1 MDLGPVGPG
10 PANRMVAR
18 QYRAVGP
25 SGSSAKASFALVLVA
40 AGFGF
45 AQERCTV
52 TRPTATLQAPH
63 VTGDPGLAIDPSSPI
78 WRNAGVAA
86 IAKDCSQ
93 QIDYPALNTQV
104 RSFWT
109 DRHLY
114 LLFSCPYGKLNVFLP
129 PLGGGPRDK
138 LWDRDVVEMFLGDDW
153 TNIRHYREFEIAP
166 TGDWIDLAIDLDHES
181 DNQSWRSGWTTA
193 ARIDE
198 AAHVWYAA
206 ARIPLSAISNSPVKP
221 GTKWRAN
228 LYRIE
233 GQGPDA
239 MRHFLC
245 WQPTC
250 VVNRDPNHV
259 PENFGTLVFTG
270 GPESLAAG
278 RQRFEARCGGCHG
291 ADGMGGERAPAIG
304 SVDRERLASD
314 DAVRSLIH
322 EGIPDAG
329 MPGFALTE
337 PELSQIAAFVRSRVI
352 PARESTPPGDPDA
365 GQAFFFGAGGCAQ
378 CHTIDGRGGVTG
390 PDLTNAG
397 SELTLAEMEQSL
409 LKPAAR
415 RKPGYDVVTVR
426 LRSGAPVR
434 GFLRNESLYDLQ
446 LQGFDGRIYLLRR
459 AEVTTIDR
467 ESAAYMPALKSS
479 GTDLQNVL
487 AYLAFPRSE
496 SPAGVAPDLP
506 GGIPWDRI
514 AHPQPGNWP
523 TYHGQLGGNRYST
536 IDQITPRNVG
546 QLAARWV
553 FPVPNARHLEVTP
566 VVVDGVMYVTNVN
579 AAWALDAATGR
590 EIWHYE
596 RPRSKG
602 LSGDAA
608 GGINRGVAVLGDR
621 VFMVTDNAHL
631 IALHRLTGALLWDTR
646 MANSD
651 ENYGATS
658 APLVVKDLLISGT
671 SGGDE
676 GIRGFVA
683 AYSAA
688 TGQRVWRFWTVPSPG
703 EPAAATWVGR
713 AIEHG
718 CASTWLTGTYDIDTD
733 TIFWPTGNP
742 CPDFNG
748 DERRG
753 DNLYSD
759 SVLALDPQTGAL
771 KWHYQFTPHDLHDSD
786 ATETPM
792 LVDAPYGGRPRKLL
806 LHGDRNG
813 FFYVL
818 DRTNGQFLGASPF
831 VHALTWASGI
841 GKDGRPMLV
850 PGSEPTLAGARACP
864 SMDGA
869 TNWMSTAFDPDKRLF
884 YLMALEKCNIFS
896 KSSAIWKA
904 GESYYGGGARDVPGE
919 RPRQYLRA
927 LDLETGK
934 IAWEVPQSGEAESWG
949 GVLATAGGLLFYCD
963 DSGAFAAVDAG
974 TGASLWH
981 MQLNTA
987 WKASPMTYTA
997 KGRQYVAVAAGG
1009 NIVAFGMPE

>member
-1 MDLGPVGPG
+1 M
-10 PANRMVAR
+10 RSQRSR
-18 QYRAVGP
+18 Q
-25 SGSSAKASFALVLVA
+25 AKAPAPRRSAIVSLLLILAA
-40 AGFGF
+40 AGAAC
-45 AQERCTV
+45 AQEPCTV
-52 TRPTATLQAPH
+52 ARPTATLQIPH
-63 VTGDPGLAIDPSSPI
+63 VAGDPPLSTDPTAPVWRGAGNMGVTAIS
-78 WRNAGVAA
+78 
-86 IAKDCSQ
+86 KDCSKQ
-93 QIDYPALNTQV
+93 VDYPALRSQV

-109 DRHLY
+109 DQHLY
-114 LLFSCPYGKLNVFLP
+114 LLFSCPYRELNMFLP
-129 PLGGGPRDK
+129 ALGGGPRDK

-153 TNIRHYREFEIAP
+153 THIRHYREFEISP
-166 TGDWIDLAIDLDHES
+166 TGDWIDLAIDLDHDS
-181 DNQSWRSGWTTA
+181 YDQSWRSGWTTA
-193 ARIDE
+193 ARIDR

-206 ARIPLSAISNSPVKP
+206 ARIPLSAVSSAPVKA

-233 GQGPDA
+233 GQGVDSG
-239 MRHFLC
+239 RHFLC

-270 GPESLAAG
+270 GAESLAAG
-278 RQRFEARCGGCHG
+278 RQRFETRCGGCHG

-304 SVDRERLASD
+304 SVERERLGSE

-322 EGIPDAG
+322 DGIPDAG
-329 MPGFALTE
+329 MPGFNLTE
-337 PELSQIAAFVRSRVI
+337 PELSQIVAFVRSRVT
-352 PARESTPPGDPDA
+352 PARESMPPGDPGT

-378 CHTIDGRGGVTG
+378 CHMMNGRGGVTG
-390 PDLTNAG
+390 PDLSDAG

-415 RKPGYDVVTVR
+415 RKPGYAVAAVR
-426 LRSGAPVR
+426 LRSGPAMR

-446 LQGFDGRIYLLRR
+446 LQGFDGRLYLLLRD
-459 AEVTTIDR
+459 EVTAIQR
-467 ESAAYMPALKSS
+467 EEASYMPALQA
-479 GTDLQNVL
+479 GETELRDLI
-487 AYLAFPRSE
+487 AYLANP
-496 SPAGVAPDLP
+496 PASAPDGHSAELP
-506 GGIPWDRI
+506 GAIAWDRI
-514 AHPQPGNWP
+514 AHPQTGDWP
-523 TYHGQLGGNRYST
+523 TYHGQLSGNRYST
-536 IDQITPRNVG
+536 LDRITLRNVG
-546 QLAARWV
+546 QLAPRWI
-553 FPVPNARHLEVTP
+553 FPIPNARHLEVTP
-566 VVVDGVMYVTNVN
+566 IVVDGVMYVTNVN

-590 EIWHYE
+590 EIWHFE

-602 LSGDAA
+602 LSGDAS

-631 IALHRLTGALLWDTR
+631 IALHRLTGALLWDTK
-646 MANSD
+646 MADSN

-658 APLVVKDLLISGT
+658 APLLVKDMVISGT

-703 EPAAATWVGR
+703 DPAAATWVGR

-718 CASTWLTGTYDIDTD
+718 CASTWLTGTYDLETD
-733 TIFWPTGNP
+733 TVFWPTGNP

-771 KWHYQFTPHDLHDSD
+771 KWHYQFTPHDLHDWD

-792 LVDAPYGGRPRKLL
+792 LVDAPYGGRQRKLL
-806 LHGDRNG
+806 LQGNRNG

-818 DRTNGQFLGASPF
+818 DRTNGQFLGKSPF
-831 VHALTWASGI
+831 VRAIAAT
-841 GKDGRPMLV
+841 
-850 PGSEPTLAGARACP
+850 EPTPSGARACP

-869 TNWMSTAFDPDKRLF
+869 TNWMSTAFDPGKRLF

-896 KSSAIWKA
+896 KSSAVWKA
-904 GESYYGGGARDVPGE
+904 GESYYGGGAREVPGE
-919 RPRQYLRA
+919 TPRQYLRA
-927 LDLETGK
+927 LDLDTGK
-934 IAWEVPQSGEAESWG
+934 IAWEIPQTGEEESWG
-949 GVLATAGGLLFYCD
+949 GVLATASGLLFYCD
-963 DSGAFAAVDAG
+963 GSGAFAAVDAA
-974 TGASLWH
+974 TGAPLWH
-981 MQLNTA
+981 MQLNTE
-987 WKASPMTYTA
+987 WKASPMTYTV
-997 KGRQYVAVAAGG
+997 KGTQYVAVAAGG
-1009 NIVAFGMPE
+1009 NVVAFGLP

>member
-1 MDLGPVGPG
+1 M
-10 PANRMVAR
+10 A
-18 QYRAVGP
+18 
-25 SGSSAKASFALVLVA
+25 
-40 AGFGF
+40 
-45 AQERCTV
+45 
-52 TRPTATLQAPH
+52 
-63 VTGDPGLAIDPSSPI
+63 GDPPLSADPTSPV
-78 WRNAGVAA
+78 WRNAAITA
-86 IAKDCSQ
+86 IAKDCSK
-93 QIDYPALNTQV
+93 QIDYPALRTEV

-109 DRHLY
+109 VTHLY
-114 LLFSCPYGKLNVFLP
+114 LLFSCPYKELNLFLP
-129 PLGGGPRDK
+129 ALGGGPRNK

-166 TGDWIDLAIDLDHES
+166 TGDWIDLAIDLDRES
-181 DNQSWRSGWTTA
+181 YDQSWRSGWTTA

-198 AAHVWYAA
+198 KAHVWYAA
-206 ARIPLSAISNSPVKP
+206 ARIPLSAVSVSPVKP

-233 GQGPDA
+233 GLGPDSQ
-239 MRHFLC
+239 RHFLC

-259 PENFGTLVFTG
+259 PENFGTLIFTG
-270 GPESLAAG
+270 GVDTLAEG
-278 RQRFEARCGGCHG
+278 RRQFEARCGGCHG

-304 SVDRERLASD
+304 SEDRARLRSD
-314 DAVRSLIH
+314 DAVRRLIH
-322 EGIPDAG
+322 DGIPDAG

-337 PELSQIAAFVRSRVI
+337 PELSQIVAFVRSRVT
-352 PARESTPPGDPDA
+352 PARESLPPGDADA
-365 GQAFFFGAGGCAQ
+365 GEAFFFGAGGCAQ
-378 CHTIDGRGGVTG
+378 CHMMHGRGGVTG

-397 SELTLAEMEQSL
+397 AELTLAEMEQSL

-415 RKPGYDVVTVR
+415 RSRGYEVATVR
-426 LRSGAPVR
+426 LGSGAPVR

-446 LQGFDGRIYLLRR
+446 LQGFDGRLYLLRR
-459 AEVTTIDR
+459 DEVTGIDR
-467 ESAAYMPALKSS
+467 EAASYMPALKSTA
-479 GTDLQNVL
+479 TDLQNLL
-487 AYLAFPRSE
+487 AYLANPRAEPRLRATS
-496 SPAGVAPDLP
+496 DLP
-506 GGIPWDRI
+506 GAVPWDRI
-514 AHPQPGNWP
+514 AHPQPGDWP
-523 TYHGQLGGNRYST
+523 TYHGQLSGNRYSPLS
-536 IDQITPRNVG
+536 QITPRNVG
-546 QLAARWV
+546 QLAPRWI
-553 FPVPNARHLEVTP
+553 FPIPDARHLEVTP

-590 EIWHYE
+590 QIWRYE

-608 GGINRGVAVLGDR
+608 GGINRGVAMLGDR

-631 IALHRLTGALLWDTR
+631 IALDRLTGALLWDIQ
-646 MANSD
+646 MADSG

-658 APLVVKDLLISGT
+658 APLVVKDLVISGT

-683 AYSAA
+683 AYNAS
-688 TGQRVWRFWTVPSPG
+688 TGQRAWRFWTVPLPG

-718 CASTWLTGTYDIDTD
+718 CASTWLTGTYDLETD

-771 KWHYQFTPHDLHDSD
+771 KWHYQFTPHDLHDWD

-792 LVDAPYGGRPRKLL
+792 LVDALYGGRERKLL
-806 LHGDRNG
+806 LQGNRNR

-818 DRTNGQFLGASPF
+818 DRTNGQFLSAQPF
-831 VHALTWASGI
+831 VHGLTLPA
-841 GKDGRPMLV
+841 
-850 PGSEPTLAGARACP
+850 SEPTLAGARTCP

-869 TNWMSTAFDPDKRLF
+869 TNWMSTAFDPGKRLF
-884 YLMALEKCNIFS
+884 YLMALEKCSVFS
-896 KSSAIWKA
+896 KSSEVWKA
-904 GESYYGGGARDVPGE
+904 GESYYGGGARDIPGE
-919 RPRQYLRA
+919 KPRQYLRA

-934 IAWEVPQSGEAESWG
+934 ITWEIPQSGEGESWG
-949 GVLATAGGLLFYCD
+949 GVLATASGLLFYCD
-963 DSGAFAAVDAG
+963 DSGAFAAVDSA
-974 TGASLWH
+974 TGQPLWH
-981 MQLNTA
+981 LQLNTA

-997 KGRQYVAVAAGG
+997 KGSQYVAVAAGA
-1009 NIVAFGMPE
+1009 NIVGLALP

>member
-1 MDLGPVGPG
+1 MT
-10 PANRMVAR
+10 PAWRTHSCVPCSHSCEHLLLALL
-18 QYRAVGP
+18 AVGQ
-25 SGSSAKASFALVLVA
+25 AC
-40 AGFGF
+40 
-45 AQERCTV
+45 AQEPCTV
-52 TRPTATLQAPH
+52 SHPTETLQAPH
-63 VTGDPGLAIDPSSPI
+63 VAGQPPLTTDPSSPT
-78 WRNAGVAA
+78 WRNAALTT
-86 IAKDCSQ
+86 ISKDCTR
-93 QIDYPALNTQV
+93 QIDYPALRTEV

-109 DRHLY
+109 ETHLY
-114 LLFSCPYGKLNVFLP
+114 LLFTCPYKDLNLFLP
-129 PLGGGPRDK
+129 ARNSGPRDK

-166 TGDWIDLAIDLDHES
+166 TGDWIDLAIDLDRDS
-181 DNQSWRSGWTTA
+181 YDQSWRSGWTTA

-198 AAHVWYAA
+198 SAHVWYAA
-206 ARIPLSAISNSPVKP
+206 ARIPLSAVSSSPVKP

-233 GQGPDA
+233 GLGLDA
-239 MRHFLC
+239 RRHFLC

-270 GPESLAAG
+270 GAVSIAAG
-278 RQRFEARCGGCHG
+278 RQRFEERCGGCHG

-304 SVDRERLASD
+304 SEDRARLRSE

-322 EGIPDAG
+322 DGLPDAG
-329 MPGFALTE
+329 MPAFALPE
-337 PELSQIAAFVRSRVI
+337 PELSQIVAFVRSRVT
-352 PARESTPPGDPDA
+352 PARESMLSGDPAA
-365 GQAFFFGAGGCAQ
+365 GEAFFFGAGGCAQ
-378 CHTIDGRGGVTG
+378 CHMLNGRGGVTG
-390 PDLTNAG
+390 PDLSNAG

-415 RKPGYDVVTVR
+415 RTPGFEVATVR
-426 LRSGAPVR
+426 LRAGPSVR

-446 LQGFDGRIYLLRR
+446 VQGFDGRIYLLRR
-459 AEVTTIDR
+459 AEVTGIERD
-467 ESAAYMPALKSS
+467 AASYMPALHST
-479 GTDLQNVL
+479 GTDLQNLL
-487 AYLAFPRSE
+487 AYLANPPAA
-496 SPAGVAPDLP
+496 SPVRAAADLP
-506 GGIPWDRI
+506 GAIAWDRV
-514 AHPQPGNWP
+514 ARPQPGDWP
-523 TYHGQLGGNRYST
+523 TYHGHLSGNRYSALG
-536 IDQITPRNVG
+536 QITPRNVD
-546 QLAARWV
+546 QLAPRWI

-621 VFMVTDNAHL
+621 VFMGTDNAHL
-631 IALHRLTGALLWDTR
+631 IALHRLTGALLWDNQ
-646 MANSD
+646 MADSG

-658 APLVVKDLLISGT
+658 APLVVKDRVISGT

-718 CASTWLTGTYDIDTD
+718 CASTWLTGTYDLDTD

-771 KWHYQFTPHDLHDSD
+771 KWHYQFTPHDLHDWD
-786 ATETPM
+786 ATETPL
-792 LVDAPYGGRPRKLL
+792 LVDTPRKLL
-806 LHGDRNG
+806 LQGNRNG

-818 DRTNGQFLGASPF
+818 DRTNGKLLSKSPF
-831 VHALTWASGI
+831 VHGLAA
-841 GKDGRPMLV
+841 
-850 PGSEPTLAGARACP
+850 SEPTVAGARACP

-869 TNWMSTAFDPDKRLF
+869 TNWMSTAFDPAKGLF
-884 YLMALEKCNIFS
+884 FLMALEKCSIFS
-896 KSSAIWKA
+896 KSPEVWKA
-904 GESYYGGGARDVPGE
+904 GESYYGGGARDVPGDK
-919 RPRQYLRA
+919 PRQYLRA
-927 LDLETGK
+927 IDLATGNV
-934 IAWEVPQSGEAESWG
+934 AWEIPQPAGEESWG
-949 GVLATAGGLLFYCD
+949 GVLATASGLVFYCD
-963 DSGAFAAVDAG
+963 GSGAFAAVDSA
-974 TGASLWH
+974 TGAPLWH
-981 MQLNTA
+981 MQLNTD
-987 WKASPMTYTA
+987 WKASPMTYLSQN
-997 KGRQYVAVAAGG
+997 RQYVAVAAGSSV
-1009 NIVAFGMPE
+1009 VAFALEGGL

>member
-1 MDLGPVGPG
+1 MDLGAVEPG
-10 PANRMVAR
+10 PARISR
-18 QYRAVGP
+18 
-25 SGSSAKASFALVLVA
+25 SFCLILLA

-45 AQERCTV
+45 AQEPCTV
-52 TRPTATLQAPH
+52 ERPTATFQVPH
-63 VTGDPGLAIDPSSPI
+63 VGGDPPLSADPSSPV
-78 WRNAGVAA
+78 WRTAGVTS
-86 IAKDCSQ
+86 ISKDCSK
-93 QIDYPALNTQV
+93 QIDYSDLSTQV

-109 DRHLY
+109 ATHLY
-114 LLFSCPYGKLNVFLP
+114 LLFSCPYKELNLFLP
-129 PLGGGPRDK
+129 AQGGGPRNK

-153 TNIRHYREFEIAP
+153 TNVRHYREFEIAP

-181 DNQSWRSGWTTA
+181 YDQSWRSGWTTA

-206 ARIPLSAISNSPVKP
+206 ARIPLSAVSKSPVKP

-233 GQGPDA
+233 GLGPDTQ
-239 MRHFLC
+239 RHFLC

-270 GPESLAAG
+270 GADSLAVG
-278 RQRFEARCGGCHG
+278 RQHFEQQCGGCHG

-304 SVDRERLASD
+304 RVDRERLRSE

-322 EGIPDAG
+322 NGIPDAG
-329 MPGFALTE
+329 MPAFPLAE
-337 PELSQIAAFVRSRVI
+337 PELSQIVAFVRSRVT
-352 PARESTPPGDPDA
+352 PARETMPPGDPDA
-365 GQAFFFGAGGCAQ
+365 GEAFFFGVGGCAQ
-378 CHTIDGRGGVTG
+378 CHMMNGRGGITG
-390 PDLTNAG
+390 PDLTSAG
-397 SELTLAEMEQSL
+397 AELTLAEIEQSL
-409 LKPAAR
+409 LKPNAR
-415 RKPGYDVVTVR
+415 RKPGFEVATLR

-434 GFLRNESLYDLQ
+434 GFMRNESLYDLQ
-446 LQGFDGRIYLLRR
+446 LQGFDGRLYLLRR
-459 AEVTTIDR
+459 DEVAAIER
-467 ESAAYMPALKSS
+467 EASSYMPALKS
-479 GTDLQNVL
+479 TDADLPNLL
-487 AYLAFPRSE
+487 AYLAYPRAAPPA
-496 SPAGVAPDLP
+496 SPTADLP
-506 GGIPWDRI
+506 GAIAWERI
-514 AHPQPGNWP
+514 AHPQPGDWP
-523 TYHGQLGGNRYST
+523 TYHGQLSGNRYSAL
-536 IDQITPRNVG
+536 DQITPRNVS
-546 QLAARWV
+546 QLAPRWI
-553 FPVPNARHLEVTP
+553 FPIPIARHLEVTP

-579 AAWALDAATGR
+579 AAWALDASTGR

-608 GGINRGVAVLGDR
+608 GGINRGVALLGDR

-631 IALHRLTGALLWDTR
+631 LALHRLTGALLWDIQ
-646 MANSD
+646 MADSG

-658 APLVVKDLLISGT
+658 APLVVKDLVVSGT

-683 AYSAA
+683 AYRAD
-688 TGQRVWRFWTVPSPG
+688 TGQRVWRFWTVPARG

-713 AIEHG
+713 AMEHG
-718 CASTWLTGTYDIDTD
+718 CASTWLTGTYDLETD
-733 TIFWPTGNP
+733 TLFWPTGNP

-771 KWHYQFTPHDLHDSD
+771 KWHYQFTPHDLHDWD

-792 LVDAPYGGRPRKLL
+792 IVDAPYGGRQRKLL
-806 LHGDRNG
+806 LQANRNG
-813 FFYVL
+813 LFYVL
-818 DRTNGQFLGASPF
+818 DRTNGQFLAASPF
-831 VHALTWASGI
+831 VQELTA
-841 GKDGRPMLV
+841 
-850 PGSEPTLAGARACP
+850 SEPTLAGARTCP

-869 TNWMSTAFDPDKRLF
+869 TNWMSTAFDPAKRLF
-884 YLMALEKCNIFS
+884 YLLALEKCTIFS
-896 KSSAIWKA
+896 KSSAVWKA
-904 GESYYGGGARDVPGE
+904 GESYYGGGAREVPGE
-919 RPRQYLRA
+919 MPRQYLRA
-927 LDLETGK
+927 VNLETGK
-934 IAWEVPQSGEAESWG
+934 IAWEIPQSGVEESWG
-949 GVLATAGGLLFYCD
+949 GVLATASGVLFYCD
-963 DSGAFAAVDAG
+963 NSGAFAAVDAA
-974 TGASLWH
+974 TGAPLWH

-1009 NIVAFGMPE
+1009 SVAAFGLPE

>member
-1 MDLGPVGPG
+1 MP
-10 PANRMVAR
+10 
-18 QYRAVGP
+18 
-25 SGSSAKASFALVLVA
+25 
-40 AGFGF
+40 
-45 AQERCTV
+45 
-52 TRPTATLQAPH
+52 
-63 VTGDPGLAIDPSSPI
+63 GDPALTTDPSAPM
-78 WRNAGVAA
+78 WRNAGVTS
-86 IAKDCSQ
+86 ISQDCSR
-93 QIDYPALNTQV
+93 QIDYPALRTQV

-109 DRHLY
+109 GAYLY
-114 LLFSCPYGKLNVFLP
+114 LLFSCPYTQLNVFLP
-129 PLGGGPRDK
+129 ALGGGPRDK

-166 TGDWIDLAIDLDHES
+166 SGDWIDLAIDLDRQS
-181 DNQSWRSGWTTA
+181 SGQSWRSGWTTA

-206 ARIPLSAISNSPVKP
+206 ARIPLSAVSSAPVKP

-239 MRHFLC
+239 QRHFLC

-259 PENFGTLVFTG
+259 PENFGALLFTSG
-270 GPESLAAG
+270 ADSLASG

-304 SVDRERLASD
+304 SADRARLRSD
-314 DAVRSLIH
+314 DAVRSLIRD
-322 EGIPDAG
+322 GIPDAG
-329 MPGFALTE
+329 MPAFRLPE
-337 PELSQIAAFVRSRVI
+337 SELSDLVAFVRSRVT
-352 PARESTPPGDPDA
+352 PARDSTPPGDPDA
-365 GQAFFFGAGGCAQ
+365 GQAFFFGVGGCAQ
-378 CHTIDGRGGVTG
+378 CHMMNGRGGLTG
-390 PDLTNAG
+390 PDLSNAG
-397 SELTLAEMEQSL
+397 AELTLAEMEQSL
-409 LKPAAR
+409 LNPAAR
-415 RKPGYDVVTVR
+415 RRPGYRVATVH
-426 LRSGAPVR
+426 LRTGSAIR

-446 LQGFDGRIYLLRR
+446 VQGFDGRLYLLRSD
-459 AEVTTIDR
+459 EVTGIDR
-467 ESAAYMPALKSS
+467 EASSYMPALKSTA
-479 GTDLQNVL
+479 TDLQNLL
-487 AYLAFPRSE
+487 AYLAFPRAE
-496 SPAGVAPDLP
+496 PQARAATELP
-506 GGIPWDRI
+506 GAIVWDRI
-514 AHPQPGNWP
+514 VHPQPGDWP
-523 TYHGQLGGNRYST
+523 TYHGQLGGNRFST
-536 IDQITPRNVG
+536 LNQITPRNVG
-546 QLAARWV
+546 QLAPRWI
-553 FPVPNARHLEVTP
+553 FPIPNARHLEVTP
-566 VVVDGVMYVTNVN
+566 VVVESVIYVTNVN

-631 IALHRLTGALLWDTR
+631 IALHRLTGALLWDIQ
-646 MANSD
+646 MADST

-658 APLVVKDLLISGT
+658 APLVAKDLVISGT

-688 TGQRVWRFWTVPSPG
+688 TGQRAWRFWTVPSPG

-718 CASTWLTGTYDIDTD
+718 CASTWLTGTYDLETD
-733 TIFWPTGNP
+733 TVFWPTGNP

-771 KWHYQFTPHDLHDSD
+771 KWHYQFTPHDLHDWD

-792 LVDAPYGGRPRKLL
+792 LVDTPYGGRQRKLL
-806 LHGDRNG
+806 LQANRNG

-818 DRTNGQFLGASPF
+818 DRTSGEFLRATPF
-831 VHALTWASGI
+831 VHTLTLPA
-841 GKDGRPMLV
+841 PEPV
-850 PGSEPTLAGARACP
+850 PAGARACP

-869 TNWMSTAFDPDKRLF
+869 TNWMSTAFDPGNGLF
-884 YLMALEKCNIFS
+884 YLMALEKCSVFS
-896 KSSAIWKA
+896 KSSAVWKA
-904 GESYYGGGARDVPGE
+904 GESYYGGGAREVPGE
-919 RPRQYLRA
+919 RPRQFLRA
-927 LDLETGK
+927 IDLQTGK
-934 IAWEVPQSGEAESWG
+934 IAWEIPQSGAAESWG
-949 GVLATAGGLLFYCD
+949 GVLATASGLVFYCD
-963 DSGAFAAVDAG
+963 DSGAFAAVDAA
-974 TGASLWH
+974 TGAPLWN
-981 MQLNTA
+981 MQLNTE

-997 KGRQYVAVAAGG
+997 KGTQYVAVAAGG
-1009 NIVAFGMPE
+1009 NIVAFGLPQ

>member
-1 MDLGPVGPG
+1 MTRT
-10 PANRMVAR
+10 A
-18 QYRAVGP
+18 
-25 SGSSAKASFALVLVA
+25 ALLA
-40 AGFGF
+40 LMIAGFAC
-45 AQERCTV
+45 AQSPCTV
-52 TRPTATLQAPH
+52 ARPTATLQVPH
-63 VTGDPGLAIDPSSPI
+63 VSGEPALSADPSSPV
-78 WRNAGVAA
+78 WRNAGAAA
-86 IAKDCSQ
+86 ISQDCSR
-93 QIDYPALNTQV
+93 QIDYPALRTEV

-109 DRHLY
+109 GAYLY
-114 LLFSCPYGKLNVFLP
+114 LLFSCPYTELNVLLP
-129 PLGGGPRDK
+129 ALGGGPRDK

-166 TGDWIDLAIDLDHES
+166 TGDWIDLAIDLDRQS
-181 DNQSWRSGWTTA
+181 DDQSWRSGWTTA

-206 ARIPLSAISNSPVKP
+206 ARIPLSAVSSAPVKP

-233 GQGPDA
+233 GQGPDRR
-239 MRHFLC
+239 RHFLC

-259 PENFGTLVFTG
+259 PENFGTLLFTG
-270 GPESLAAG
+270 GADSLVAG

-304 SVDRERLASD
+304 SVDRARLRSD
-314 DAVRSLIH
+314 DAVRSLIRD
-322 EGIPDAG
+322 GIPDAG
-329 MPGFALTE
+329 MPAFRLPE
-337 PELSQIAAFVRSRVI
+337 SELSDLVAFVRSRVT
-352 PARESTPPGDPDA
+352 PARDSMPPGDPDV
-365 GQAFFFGAGGCAQ
+365 GQSFFFGVGGCAQ
-378 CHTIDGRGGVTG
+378 CHMMNGRGGLTG
-390 PDLTNAG
+390 PDLSNAG
-397 SELTLAEMEQSL
+397 AELTLAEMEQSL

-415 RKPGYDVVTVR
+415 RRPGYAVATVR
-426 LRSGAPVR
+426 LRTGSAVR

-446 LQGFDGRIYLLRR
+446 VQGFDGRLYLLRR
-459 AEVTTIDR
+459 DEVTGIIRDA
-467 ESAAYMPALKSS
+467 SSYMPALKSTA
-479 GTDLQNVL
+479 TDLQNLL
-487 AYLAFPRSE
+487 AYLAYPRAE
-496 SPAGVAPDLP
+496 PQAPAATDLP
-506 GGIPWDRI
+506 GAIAWDRI
-514 AHPQPGNWP
+514 VHPQPGDWP

-536 IDQITPRNVG
+536 LNQIAPRNVV
-546 QLAARWV
+546 QLAPRWI
-553 FPVPNARHLEVTP
+553 FPIPNARHLEVTP
-566 VVVDGVMYVTNVN
+566 VVVGGVMYVTNVN

-590 EIWHYE
+590 AIWHYE

-631 IALHRLTGALLWDTR
+631 IALHRLTGALLWDTQ
-646 MANSD
+646 MADST

-658 APLVVKDLLISGT
+658 APLVVKDLVLSGT

-703 EPAAATWVGR
+703 EPPAATWVGR

-718 CASTWLTGTYDIDTD
+718 CASTWLTGTYDLETD
-733 TIFWPTGNP
+733 TVFWPTGNP

-771 KWHYQFTPHDLHDSD
+771 KWHYQFTPHDLHDWD

-792 LVDAPYGGRPRKLL
+792 LVDASYGGRQRKLL
-806 LHGDRNG
+806 LQANRNG

-818 DRTNGQFLGASPF
+818 DRTTGEFLRATPF
-831 VHALTWASGI
+831 VHGLTLPA
-841 GKDGRPMLV
+841 P
-850 PGSEPTLAGARACP
+850 EPAPAGARACP

-869 TNWMSTAFDPDKRLF
+869 TNWMSTAFDPGNGLF
-884 YLMALEKCNIFS
+884 YLMALEKCSIFS
-896 KSSAIWKA
+896 KSSAVWKA
-904 GESYYGGGARDVPGE
+904 GESYYGGGAREVPGE

-927 LDLETGK
+927 LDLQTGK
-934 IAWEVPQSGEAESWG
+934 IAWEIPQSGEAESWG
-949 GVLATAGGLLFYCD
+949 GVLATASGLVFYCD
-963 DSGAFAAVDAG
+963 DSGAFAAVDGA
-974 TGASLWH
+974 TGAPLWN
-981 MQLNTA
+981 MQLNTE

-997 KGRQYVAVAAGG
+997 KGTQYVAVAAGG
-1009 NIVAFGMPE
+1009 NIVAFGLPQ

>member
-1 MDLGPVGPG
+1 MR
-10 PANRMVAR
+10 A
-18 QYRAVGP
+18 RAVLILLAASAARAQGP
-25 SGSSAKASFALVLVA
+25 
-40 AGFGF
+40 
-45 AQERCTV
+45 CTV
-52 TRPTATLQAPH
+52 ERPTATFH
-63 VTGDPGLAIDPSSPI
+63 VPYVADEPPLSADPSAPV
-78 WRNAGVAA
+78 WRNAGVTA
-86 IAKDCSQ
+86 ISKDCSR
-93 QIDYPALNTQV
+93 QIDYPALRTQV

-109 DRHLY
+109 DAHLY
-114 LLFSCPYGKLNVFLP
+114 LLFSCPYSELNVFLP

-153 TNIRHYREFEIAP
+153 TNIRRYREFEIAP
-166 TGDWIDLAIDLDHES
+166 TGDWIDLAIDLDRQS
-181 DNQSWRSGWTTA
+181 YDQSWRSGWTTA
-193 ARIDE
+193 ARIDA

-206 ARIPLSAISNSPVKP
+206 VRIPLRAVGSSAVKA

-239 MRHFLC
+239 RRHFLC

-259 PENFGTLVFTG
+259 PEKFGTLVFTG
-270 GPESLAAG
+270 GADSLAAG

-304 SVDRERLASD
+304 SEDRERLRSD
-314 DAVRSLIH
+314 EAVRSLIH
-322 EGIPDAG
+322 AGIPDAG
-329 MPGFALTE
+329 MPAFALTE
-337 PELSQIAAFVRSRVI
+337 PELSQIVAFVRSRVT
-352 PARESTPPGDPDA
+352 PARESTPPGDADA

-378 CHTIDGRGGVTG
+378 CHMINGRGGVTA
-390 PDLTNAG
+390 PDLSNAG

-415 RKPGYDVVTVR
+415 RKPGFEVATVR
-426 LRSGAPVR
+426 RRSGSPVR
-434 GFLRNESLYDLQ
+434 GLLRNESLYDLQ
-446 LQGFDGRIYLLRR
+446 VQGFDGRLYLLRR
-459 AEVTTIDR
+459 DEVTGIER
-467 ESAAYMPALKSS
+467 EASSYMPAVQAGETELR
-479 GTDLQNVL
+479 DLI
-487 AYLAFPRSE
+487 AYLANPPVSQ
-496 SPAGVAPDLP
+496 PAGDSVDLP
-506 GGIPWDRI
+506 GAIAWDRI
-514 AHPQPGNWP
+514 AHPQLGDWP
-523 TYHGQLGGNRYST
+523 TYHGQLSGNRYST
-536 IDQITPRNVG
+536 LDRITPRNVS
-546 QLAARWV
+546 QLAPRWI
-553 FPVPNARHLEVTP
+553 FPIPNAHHLEVTP
-566 VVVDGVMYVTNVN
+566 IVVDGVMYVTNVN

-602 LSGDAA
+602 LSGDAS

-621 VFMVTDNAHL
+621 VFIVTDNAHL
-631 IALHRLTGALLWDTR
+631 LALHRLTGALLWDTR
-646 MANSD
+646 MADSN

-658 APLVVKDLLISGT
+658 APLVVKDLVISGT

-688 TGQRVWRFWTVPSPG
+688 TGQRVWRFWTVPLPG

-718 CASTWLTGTYDIDTD
+718 CASTWLTGTYDLDTH

-771 KWHYQFTPHDLHDSD
+771 KWHYQFTPHDLHDTD

-792 LVDAPYGGRPRKLL
+792 LVDAPYLGRQRKLL
-806 LHGDRNG
+806 LQGNRNG

-841 GKDGRPMLV
+841 GNDGRPMLV
-850 PGSEPTLAGARACP
+850 SGSEPTAAGARACP

-869 TNWMSTAFDPDKRLF
+869 TNWMSTAFNPGKGLF

-896 KSSAIWKA
+896 KSSAVWKA

-919 RPRQYLRA
+919 TPRQYLRA

-934 IAWEVPQSGEAESWG
+934 IAWEIPQSSVEESWG
-949 GVLATAGGLLFYCD
+949 GVLATASGLLFYCD
-963 DSGAFAAVDAG
+963 NSGAFAAVDAG
-974 TGASLWH
+974 TGAPLWH
-981 MQLNTA
+981 MQLNAA
-987 WKASPMTYTA
+987 WKTSPMTYTA
-997 KGRQYVAVAAGG
+997 KGSQYVAVAAGG
-1009 NIVAFGMPE
+1009 NVVAFGLPD